1 MKGSRFLTELVDCST
16 FQKGKLNLIE
26 APTGCGKTYFAL
38 KHIPSLVKNPLY
50 KVAFLIDTT
59 NGKEQAARIDM
70 QKAATKVEPLDPKGD
85 TIWLGVV
92 DKDGNAVSWASSG
105 TSGFKGSKKKTPFA
119 AGMSAEAAGK
129 AAYDSGMRKVDV
141 FVRGLGSG
149 RETAIRSLQTAG
161 LEILSITD
169 VTPVP
174 HNGCRPPKRP
184 RG

>member
-1 MKGSRFLTELVDCST
+1 MAYKARKRKVKKNIPEGQAHIHST
-16 FQKGKLNLIE
+16 FNNTIV
-26 APTGCGKTYFAL
+26 TIT
-38 KHIPSLVKNPLY
+38 
-50 KVAFLIDTT
+50 D
-59 NGKEQAARIDM
+59 KE
-70 QKAATKVEPLDPKGD
+70 
-85 TIWLGVV
+85 
-92 DKDGNAVSWASSG
+92 GNAVAWASSG

-129 AAYDSGMRKVDV
+129 AAYDSGMRKVEV

-174 HNGCRPPKRP
+174 HNGCGPPKRP

>member
-1 MKGSRFLTELVDCST
+1 MAYKSRKRKVKKNIPEGQAHIHST
-16 FQKGKLNLIE
+16 FNNTIV
-26 APTGCGKTYFAL
+26 TIT
-38 KHIPSLVKNPLY
+38 
-50 KVAFLIDTT
+50 D
-59 NGKEQAARIDM
+59 
-70 QKAATKVEPLDPKGD
+70 KA
-85 TIWLGVV
+85 
-92 DKDGNAVSWASSG
+92 GNAVAWATSG

-119 AGMSAEAAGK
+119 AGISAEAAGK